1 MLAEFLTLTSI
12 YFLALLSPGQ
22 DFFLILRNALQYG
35 YKTAWW
41 NCIGIALGNAFYII
55 LAYVGHGLV
64 LDYPFIL
71 LIIECGGAIFLIYLG
86 YMLINAPKPH
96 FVQDI
101 RTSKPS
107 RQKLL
112 STGFFSALLNP
123 KNALFYLSI
132 LFTIV
137 SFETSLHVRIFYALW
152 MILLLLIWDMAVAL
166 FFGNTKALK
175 LLPWLNPL
183 QKMIGIFLALFG
195 VKTLWKLWNL

>member
-1 MLAEFLTLTSI
+1 MSAEFLTLTSV

-41 NCIGIALGNAFYII
+41 NCIGIALGNAFYIV
-55 LAYVGHGLV
+55 LAYVGHGLLV
-64 LDYPFIL
+64 DYPFII
-71 LIIECGGAIFLIYLG
+71 LIIEFGGALFLMYLG
-86 YMLINAPKPH
+86 YMLINAPKPKLA
-96 FVQDI
+96 QNSLDP
-101 RTSKPS
+101 KPS
-107 RQKLL
+107 RYKLL
-112 STGFFSALLNP
+112 SSGFFSALLNP

-152 MILLLLIWDMAVAL
+152 MIVLLLVWDMAVAL

-183 QKMIGIFLALFG
+183 QKIIGIFLALFG

>member
-1 MLAEFLTLTSI
+1 MSTEFLTLTSV

-41 NCIGIALGNAFYII
+41 NCLGIALGNALYIA
-55 LAYVGHGLV
+55 LAYLGHGLL
-64 LDYPFIL
+64 LDYPL
-71 LIIECGGAIFLIYLG
+71 LLPIIELGGAIFLIYLG
-86 YMLINAPKPH
+86 YILINAPKPKFLQTLH
-96 FVQDI
+96 
-101 RTSKPS
+101 TPKPS

-112 STGFFSALLNP
+112 SAGFFSALLNP
-123 KNALFYLSI
+123 KNTLFYLSI

-152 MILLLLIWDMAVAL
+152 MIVLLLAWDMAVAL

-183 QKMIGIFLALFG
+183 QKIVGVFLALFG
-195 VKTLWKLWNL
+195 FKTLWTLWN

>member
-1 MLAEFLTLTSI
+1 MSAEFLTLTSL

-22 DFFLILRNALQYG
+22 DFFLILRNALQHG

-41 NCIGIALGNAFYII
+41 NCLGIALGNAFYII
-55 LAYVGHGLV
+55 LAYVGHGFV
-64 LDYPFIL
+64 LDYPFIIP
-71 LIIECGGAIFLIYLG
+71 IIEFGGALFLMYLG
-86 YMLINAPKPH
+86 YMLINAPKPKLAH
-96 FVQDI
+96 NSHDP
-101 RTSKPS
+101 KPS

-152 MILLLLIWDMAVAL
+152 MIVILLVWDMAVAL

-175 LLPWLNPL
+175 LLPWLHPL
-183 QKMIGIFLALFG
+183 QKIIGIFLALFG
-195 VKTLWKLWNL
+195 INTLWKLWNL

>member
-1 MLAEFLTLTSI
+1 MSAEFLTLTSI

-22 DFFLILRNALQYG
+22 DFFLILRSALQYG

-41 NCIGIALGNAFYII
+41 NCQGIALGNAFYIV
-55 LAYVGHGLV
+55 LAYVGHGLLV
-64 LDYPFIL
+64 NYPFIIP
-71 LIIECGGAIFLIYLG
+71 LIEFGGALFLMYLG
-86 YMLINAPKPH
+86 YILINAPKPKL
-96 FVQDI
+96 VQNSLD
-101 RTSKPS
+101 TKPS
-107 RQKLL
+107 RYKLL

-152 MILLLLIWDMAVAL
+152 MIVLLLVWDMVVAL
-166 FFGNTKALK
+166 FFGNTKAIK
-175 LLPWLNPL
+175 LLPWLYPL
-183 QKMIGIFLALFG
+183 QKIIGIFLALFG

>member
-1 MLAEFLTLTSI
+1 MSSEFLTLTSL

-41 NCIGIALGNAFYII
+41 NCLGIALGNAFYIV
-55 LAYVGHGLV
+55 LAYLGHGL
-64 LDYPFIL
+64 LLEYPFVL
-71 LIIECGGAIFLIYLG
+71 PIIEFGGATFLIYLG
-86 YMLINAPKPH
+86 YILINAPKPKLLQTMH
-96 FVQDI
+96 
-101 RTSKPS
+101 TPKPS

-152 MILLLLIWDMAVAL
+152 MILLLLVWDMAVAF

-175 LLPWLNPL
+175 LLPWLNPV
-183 QKMIGIFLALFG
+183 QKIVGFFLVLFG
-195 VKTLWKLWNL
+195 FKTLWKFWN

>member
-1 MLAEFLTLTSI
+1 M
-12 YFLALLSPGQ
+12 
-22 DFFLILRNALQYG
+22 
-35 YKTAWW
+35 
-41 NCIGIALGNAFYII
+41 
-55 LAYVGHGLV
+55 GHGLLV
-64 LDYPFIL
+64 DYPFIIP
-71 LIIECGGAIFLIYLG
+71 LIEFGGALFLMYLG
-86 YMLINAPKPH
+86 YMLINAPKPKLA
-96 FVQDI
+96 QNSLDP
-101 RTSKPS
+101 KPS
-107 RQKLL
+107 RHKLL

-152 MILLLLIWDMAVAL
+152 MIVLLLVWDMAVAL

-183 QKMIGIFLALFG
+183 QKIIGIFLALFG